1 MTDRETEKRE
11 RERLALEAARL
22 KKDETL
28 TIALANVR
36 QRAVDAL
43 IAADP
48 TQTAD
53 IIRQQERVKVCD
65 EFMAELEMM
74 ITMQAIET
82 ASRISG

>member
-1 MTDRETEKRE
+1 MTDAETTKRE

-22 KKDETL
+22 KKDDTL
-28 TIALANVR
+28 IHALANVR

-43 IAADP
+43 IAADATNP
-48 TQTAD
+48 AD
-53 IIRQQERVKVCD
+53 IIRQQATVKVCD

-82 ASRISG
+82 GSRRIG

>member
-1 MTDRETEKRE
+1 MTDLEAIKRE

-28 TIALANVR
+28 NRALADVR
-36 QRAVDAL
+36 QKAVDAL

-48 TQTAD
+48 TNHAN
-53 IIRQQERVKVCD
+53 IIRHQERVKICD